1 MDHWSQPGGQEPDRG
16 QAPPPAHSSPGPVP
30 PPYPPSSPGPVPPLY
45 PPAGGAPPAYQ
56 PAPFPHP
63 SYQPPPPLTGFPA
76 PDGWPAPAPP
86 FSGPRRRRGWPGV
99 LALVLV
105 LLLGAGFGLQT
116 WQLLEISAQLDR
128 ADQRLADL
136 TQGQAYGGERLD
148 ALEDRAA
155 ELERQAG
162 EAFNSEEVA
171 AAVVPSVFMV
181 VAGDFTGTAFAV
193 GPATDGGGTNLF
205 TNYHVVEPV
214 WDSGGRE
221 VVLER
226 TNQRYPAEI
235 VDVDE
240 DVDVAWLRTETSFR
254 GLPASTE
261 QVRSGQP
268 IIAVG
273 APLGLTDVVTTGVV
287 SSPSQEL
294 PDGSGPWIQFDAAV
308 NPGNSGGPVINSDQE
323 VVGIATR
330 KGNDAEALGFAVPIE
345 IACDLFDIC

>member
-1 MDHWSQPGGQEPDRG
+1 
-16 QAPPPAHSSPGPVP
+16 
-30 PPYPPSSPGPVPPLY
+30 
-45 PPAGGAPPAYQ
+45 
-56 PAPFPHP
+56 
-63 SYQPPPPLTGFPA
+63 
-76 PDGWPAPAPP
+76 
-86 FSGPRRRRGWPGV
+86 V

-105 LLLGAGFGLQT
+105 PVLAAGLGLQT
-116 WQLLEISAQLDR
+116 WRLLEVSSQLDR
-128 ADQRLADL
+128 ADQRLSDL
-136 TQGQAYGGERLD
+136 VQGQEYGGERLD
-148 ALEDRAA
+148 ALEDRAS
-155 ELERQAG
+155 ELERRAG
-162 EAFNSEEVA
+162 EAFNSEEIA

-193 GPATDGGGTNLF
+193 GPAADDGGTNLF
-205 TNYHVVEPV
+205 TNHHVVQPV

-235 VDVDE
+235 VAVDE
-240 DVDVAWLRTETSFR
+240 EGDVAWLRTDTSFR
-254 GLPASTE
+254 GLRAGTGE
-261 QVRSGQP
+261 VRSGQP

-308 NPGNSGGPVINSDQE
+308 NPGNSGGPVVNSDQQ

-330 KGNDAEALGFAVPIE
+330 KGNDAEALGFAVPIS
-345 IACDLFDIC
+345 IACELFEIC

>member
-1 MDHWSQPGGQEPDRG
+1 M
-16 QAPPPAHSSPGPVP
+16 
-30 PPYPPSSPGPVPPLY
+30 
-45 PPAGGAPPAYQ
+45 
-56 PAPFPHP
+56 
-63 SYQPPPPLTGFPA
+63 
-76 PDGWPAPAPP
+76 
-86 FSGPRRRRGWPGV
+86 

-116 WQLLEISAQLDR
+116 WRLLEVSDQLER
-128 ADQRLADL
+128 VEGRLTEL
-136 TQGQAYGGERLD
+136 TQGQEYGGERLD

-155 ELERQAG
+155 ELERRAG
-162 EAFNSEEVA
+162 EAFNSEEIA

-193 GPATDGGGTNLF
+193 GPETGDGGTNLF
-205 TNYHVVEPV
+205 TNYHVVQPV

-235 VDVDE
+235 VEVDE
-240 DVDVAWLRTETSFR
+240 EVDVAWLRTGNSFR
-254 GLPASTE
+254 GLPASAE
-261 QVRSGQP
+261 EVRSGQP

-345 IACDLFDIC
+345 TACNLFEIC